1 MKITVFTPTH
11 NRAYILENLF
21 KSLKRQNFY
30 DFEWIIID
38 DGSIDG
44 TIDLV
49 SSWTNEKLNFQIKF
63 ERQENSGK
71 HIAINKGLKL
81 ATAKLFFIVDSDDY
95 ITDDALFKINHWY
108 ENLTPK
114 DSFWAISGNVGFS
127 KNKLI
132 GETFQ
137 SEYLDSYYIDRIPNN
152 IIGDKAE
159 VFFTDVIRDYH
170 FPKFEEEKF
179 LFESALFLEFG
190 QKYKIRYFND
200 IIYIADYLEDGL
212 SNNIR
217 EKILQSPK
225 GYAYVKSKELDVF
238 KRNYKDR
245 LSFYYYY
252 WKDFYKNRGAKY
264 VIKNLG
270 ISYFTMFISLAIFG
284 TLNQLRKLNNE

>member
-1 MKITVFTPTH
+1 MKITVFTPTY

-21 KSLKRQNFY
+21 NSLKRQKFY
-30 DFEWIIID
+30 DFEWIIMD
-38 DGSIDG
+38 DGSTDN
-44 TIDLV
+44 TADLV
-49 SSWTNEKLNFQIKF
+49 SSWLKEKLSFPIIYNYQK
-63 ERQENSGK
+63 NSGK
-71 HIAINKGLKL
+71 HTAINKGVKL
-81 ATAKLFFIVDSDDY
+81 ASGNLFFIVDSDDY

-127 KNKLI
+127 KNELI

-137 SEYLDSYYIDRIPNN
+137 SEYLDSYYLDRIPNN

-159 VFFTDVIRDYH
+159 VFFTDVIRDYQ
-170 FPKFEEEKF
+170 FPEFKGEKF
-179 LFESALFLEFG
+179 LFEGALFLEYG

-212 SNNIR
+212 TNNIR
-217 EKILQSPK
+217 NRILQSPK
-225 GYAYVKSKELDVF
+225 GYAYVKCKEMDVC

-252 WKDFYKNRGAKY
+252 WKDFNKIIGTNN
-264 VIKNLG
+264 VSKNLRVTF
-270 ISYFTMFISLAIFG
+270 FTLFLSIAIFG
-284 TLNQLRKLNNE
+284 VLNWFRNFK